1 MAIRLSGLVSGLDTD
16 AIIEELV
23 SAYSTKKD
31 NYVKAQTKLE
41 WKQEAWKDLNTKIYG
56 FYSNSLSSLRFSSAF
71 NKKVASS
78 TSSKANVTAGSDAV
92 IGTQTL
98 EISQLAKSG
107 YLTGGVV
114 KNVNNSSEKLTGS
127 SKLSDLGITDDSTF
141 TVSVDGKDTEI
152 KVNADTT
159 INQLV
164 VQLKDAGVSANFDEN
179 NQRFFVSSVKSGK
192 EGDFTINADSSSGID
207 ALKSLGLYSTT
218 AKEMDVYKARA
229 NMDVDAQTE
238 AEYEKSKEAYTTA
251 EEQAK
256 VLQEQLDAYEKEFKD
271 LTAKKEK
278 YDYRLEYA
286 NLSAEERSAEYNSV
300 NTRLEEL
307 KAKKADEL
315 TEEEKAEKAE
325 LEMKLDAI
333 KEVDKAI
340 GNATLTEEDKQAYI
354 DKWQEEADKVNED
367 LNTVSDNAAKTQ
379 AILEGTAN
387 ADELGYSDLD
397 SYVTYYNEQVDA
409 RNAEL
414 KADIKANLELQKAT
428 AQEMV
433 SAYEVVQ
440 NYSTIETPTA
450 ENKAEYEVAL
460 EKLGMS
466 ANGAVRIEGQ
476 DAKIT
481 LNGADFTSTTNNFSI
496 NGLTIQATAVTG
508 EDEVINITTDQDI
521 DGMYNMIKDFI
532 TEYNTLINEMDSL
545 YNAASAKG
553 YEPLTEEEKTA
564 LSEKEV
570 DKWEEKIRKS
580 LLRRDSTLDSVTNAM
595 KNAMSRTY
603 SVNGESISLSS
614 FGIKTLS
621 YFTAGDNERGAY
633 HIDGDSEDKH
643 SSGNTDKLREA
654 LAADPDRVTEFFN
667 KLAEGV
673 YTELTNKMKASSVS
687 SAYTVYNDKQ
697 MQKEYNN
704 YKETISD
711 WEDKIEAYE
720 EKYRKQFSAMETALS
735 RLNSQQSALGN
746 MLGGM

>member
-16 AIIEELV
+16 AIVEELV

-31 NYVKAQTKLE
+31 SYVKAQTKLE

-56 FYSNSLSSLRFSSAF
+56 FYSSSLSSLRFSSAF
-71 NKKVASS
+71 NKKVATA

-114 KNVNNSSEKLTGS
+114 KNVDNPSKKLTGS
-127 SKLSDLGITDDSTF
+127 SKLSELGITDESSF
-141 TVSVDGKDTEI
+141 TISVNGKDNEI
-152 KVNADTT
+152 SVNADTT

-164 VQLKDAGVSANFDEN
+164 VKLKDAGVSANFDAN
-179 NQRFFVSSVKSGK
+179 NQRFFVSAVKSGK
-192 EGDFTINADSSSGID
+192 EGDFTLNADSSAGID
-207 ALKSLGLYSTT
+207 VLKSLGLYSTT
-218 AKEMDVYKARA
+218 AKEIDVYKNRA
-229 NMDVDAQTE
+229 NMDVDVQTD
-238 AEYEKSKEAYTTA
+238 AKYEKTKEAYTTA

-256 VLQEQLDAYEKEFKD
+256 ILEEQLEAFNKELEELTEKKAKNAY
-271 LTAKKEK
+271 
-278 YDYRLEYA
+278 RVQYA
-286 NLSAEERSAEYNSV
+286 NMSVEDRTAEYNSV
-300 NTRLEEL
+300 NSRLEEL
-307 KAKKADEL
+307 NSKDASEL
-315 TEEEKAEKAE
+315 TDEEKAEKTE
-325 LEMKLDAI
+325 LEKKLDTI
-333 KEVDKAI
+333 KEVDEAI
-340 GNATLTEEDKQAYI
+340 GNATLTEEDKQVYL
-354 DKWQEEADKVNED
+354 DKWQEEADKVNEEFD
-367 LNTVSDNAAKTQ
+367 SVADSAAKTQ
-379 AILEGTAN
+379 AILDGTAN
-387 ADELGYSDLD
+387 AEELGYSDID
-397 SYVTYYNEQVDA
+397 SYVAYCNEQVDE

-414 KADIKANLELQKAT
+414 KANIRAEFEEQKST

-440 NYSTIETPTA
+440 NYSTIETPTD
-450 ENKAEYEVAL
+450 EDKAEYQAAL
-460 EKLGMS
+460 DKLGMS

-476 DAKIT
+476 DARIT
-481 LNGADFTSTTNNFSI
+481 LNGAEFTSTTNSFSI
-496 NGLTIQATAVTG
+496 NGLTIQATAETELG
-508 EDEVINITTDQDI
+508 EVINITTDQDI

-532 TEYNTLINEMDSL
+532 NEYNTLVNEMDSL

-580 LLRRDSTLDSVTNAM
+580 LLRRDSTLDSVTNAI
-595 KNAMSRTY
+595 KNAMARSY
-603 SVNGESISLSS
+603 SVDGENLSLSS

-633 HIDGDSEDKH
+633 HIDGDSDDKH
-643 SSGNTDKLREA
+643 SSGNADKLREA
-654 LAADPDRVTEFFN
+654 LAADPERVTSFFN
-667 KLAEGV
+667 QLAEGV
-673 YTELTNKMKASSVS
+673 YTELTRKMKASSVS

-697 MQKEYNN
+697 MQSDYNK

-735 RLNSQQSALGN
+735 KLNSQQSALGS
-746 MLGGM
+746 MLGM

>member
-31 NYVKAQTKLE
+31 SYVKAQTKLE

-56 FYSNSLSSLRFSSAF
+56 FYSSSLSSLRFSSAF

-98 EISQLAKSG
+98 EVKQLAKSG

-114 KNVNNSSEKLTGS
+114 KNANNPSQKLKGS
-127 SKLSDLGITDDSTF
+127 SKLSELGITGENSF
-141 TVSVDGKDTEI
+141 TISVNGKE
-152 KVNADTT
+152 TT
-159 INQLV
+159 INANEDMSINELV

-179 NQRFFVSSVKSGK
+179 NQRFFVSATKSGK
-192 EGDFTINADSSSGID
+192 EGDFTLNADSATGIE

-218 AKEMDVYKARA
+218 AKEMSVYQSRA
-229 NMDVDAQTE
+229 NMDVDAETDAKYE
-238 AEYEKSKEAYTTA
+238 ATKEAYTTT

-256 VLQEQLDAYEKEFKD
+256 ILEEQLEAFNKKIKE
-271 LTAKKEK
+271 LTDKKAKN
-278 YDYRLEYA
+278 DYRVEYA
-286 NLSAEERSAEYNSV
+286 NMSVEDRTAEYNSV
-300 NTRLEEL
+300 NSRLEEL
-307 KAKKADEL
+307 KAKKDSEL

-325 LEMKLDAI
+325 LTSKLETI
-333 KEVDKAI
+333 EEVDGAI
-340 GNATLTEEDKQAYI
+340 GNATLTEEDKQVYL
-354 DKWQEEADKVNED
+354 DKWQAEADKTNEE
-367 LNTVSDNAAKTQ
+367 LAEVSEEAAKNQ
-379 AILEGTAN
+379 AILDGTAN

-397 SYVTYYNEQVDA
+397 SYVAYCNEQVDA

-414 KADIKANLELQKAT
+414 EANIRTDLETQKAT

-440 NYSTIETPTA
+440 NYATIETPTA
-450 ENKAEYEVAL
+450 DNKAEYEAAL
-460 EKLGMS
+460 AKLGMS

-476 DAKIT
+476 DAQIT
-481 LNGADFTSTTNNFSI
+481 LNGADFTSTTNNFTI
-496 NGLTIQATAVTG
+496 NGLTIQATAVTD

-532 TEYNTLINEMDSL
+532 TEYNTLVNEMDSL

-580 LLRRDSTLDSVTNAM
+580 LLRRDSTLDSVTNAI
-595 KNAMSRTY
+595 KNAMSRSY
-603 SVNGESISLSS
+603 SVNGEMLSLSS

-633 HIDGDSEDKH
+633 HIDGDSDDKH

-654 LAADPDRVTEFFN
+654 LAADPDKVTAFFN

-735 RLNSQQSALGN
+735 KLNSQQSALGN
-746 MLGGM
+746 MLGGL

>member
-192 EGDFTINADSSSGID
+192 EGDFTINADSSSGIE

-256 VLQEQLDAYEKEFKD
+256 VLQEQLDAYEKEFKE
-271 LTAKKEK
+271 LTTKKEK

-315 TEEEKAEKAE
+315 TDEEKAEKAE

-428 AQEMV
+428 AQDMV

-450 ENKAEYEVAL
+450 ENKAEYEAAL

>member
-31 NYVKAQTKLE
+31 SYVKAQTKLE

-56 FYSNSLSSLRFSSAF
+56 FYSSSLSSLRFSSAF

-98 EISQLAKSG
+98 EVSQLAKSG

-114 KNVNNSSEKLTGS
+114 KNVNNPSQKLTGT
-127 SKLSDLGITDDSTF
+127 SKLSELGITEESSF
-141 TVSVDGKDTEI
+141 TITVAGKDKEI
-152 KVNADTT
+152 SVNSDTT

-164 VQLKDAGVSANFDEN
+164 AQLKDAGVSANFDAN
-179 NQRFFVSSVKSGK
+179 NQRFFVSAVKSGK
-192 EGDFTINADSSSGID
+192 EGDFTLNADSNAGIEV
-207 ALKSLGLYSTT
+207 LKSLGLYSTT
-218 AKEMDVYKARA
+218 AKEMDVYKNRA
-229 NMDVDAQTE
+229 NMDVDAETD
-238 AEYEKSKEAYTTA
+238 AKYEKSKEAYTTA
-251 EEQAK
+251 EQQAK
-256 VLQEQLDAYEKEFKD
+256 LLEEQLASFNKKLEELTEKKAKSAYKVQ
-271 LTAKKEK
+271 
-278 YDYRLEYA
+278 YA
-286 NLSAEERSAEYNSV
+286 NMSVEDRTAEYNNV
-300 NTRLEEL
+300 NSRLEEINS
-307 KAKKADEL
+307 KTAADL
-315 TEEEKAEKAE
+315 TDEEKAEKAE
-325 LEMKLDAI
+325 LEKKLDTI
-333 KEVDKAI
+333 KEVDEAI
-340 GNATLTEEDKQAYI
+340 GNETLTEEDKQAYL
-354 DKWQEEADKVNED
+354 DKWQEEADKVNEEFD
-367 LNTVSDNAAKTQ
+367 SVSDSAAKTQ
-379 AILEGTAN
+379 AILDGTAN
-387 ADELGYSDLD
+387 AEELGYSDLD
-397 SYVTYYNEQVDA
+397 SYVTYCNEQVDA

-414 KADIKANLELQKAT
+414 KSNIKAEFETQKAT

-440 NYSTIETPTA
+440 NYSAIESPTE
-450 ENKAEYEVAL
+450 ENKAQYQAAL
-460 EKLGMS
+460 DKLGMS

-481 LNGADFTSTTNNFSI
+481 LNGAEFTSTTNNFSI
-496 NGLTIQATAVTG
+496 NGLTIQVTAETKPG
-508 EDEVINITTDQDI
+508 EVINITTDQDI

-532 TEYNTLINEMDSL
+532 NEYNTLVNEMDSL

-553 YEPLTEEEKTA
+553 YEPLTDEEKTA
-564 LSEKEV
+564 LSEKEI

-580 LLRRDSTLDSVTNAM
+580 LLRRDSTLDSVTNAI
-595 KNAMSRTY
+595 KNAMSRSYT
-603 SVNGESISLSS
+603 VNGENLSLSS

-621 YFTAGDNERGAY
+621 YFSAGDNERGAY
-633 HIDGDSEDKH
+633 HIDGDSDDKH

-654 LAADPDRVTEFFN
+654 LAADPEKVTSFFN
-667 KLAEGV
+667 QLAEGV
-673 YTELTNKMKASSVS
+673 YTELTRKMKASSVS

-697 MQKEYNN
+697 MQSDYNK

-735 RLNSQQSALGN
+735 KLNSQQSALGS
-746 MLGGM
+746 MLGM